1 MAEPPALVGA
11 VTIAEAPAAA
21 MAFTYLASAGS
32 IGLAME
38 NAVAAQQRGQ
48 VVAGAATTQVVAMII
63 AAGVAAAG

>member
-21 MAFTYLASAGS
+21 MAFTYLAMAGS
-32 IGLAME
+32 ISLEME

-48 VVAGAATTQVVAMII
+48 VVAGVATTVVVAMII
-63 AAGVAAAG
+63 AAGAKLA